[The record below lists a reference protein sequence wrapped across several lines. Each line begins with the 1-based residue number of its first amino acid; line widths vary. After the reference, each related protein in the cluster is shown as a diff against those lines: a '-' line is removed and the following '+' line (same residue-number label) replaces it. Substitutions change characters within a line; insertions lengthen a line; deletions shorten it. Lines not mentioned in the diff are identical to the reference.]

1 MTMINL
7 SLPHSLHKQ
16 AIELAKMDGIS
27 MDQFIAQALAEK
39 VAFLIASDYF
49 LTRAKRGNLEK
60 FEQALAKIPERAP
73 EEYDKL

>member
-1 MTMINL
+1 MSMINL
-7 SLPHSLHKQ
+7 SLPNSLHKQ

-39 VAFLIASDYF
+39 IAVLMTSDYL
-49 LTRAKRGNLEK
+49 LTRAKHGSLEK
-60 FEQALAKIPERAP
+60 FEQALAKVPNREP